1 MSPVRPVTPH
11 PSRARLATWALL
23 GTVLLGSALP
33 PALTLL
39 AANPAQ
45 AAFAQARSGSGR
57 SIAAQPERRLPSYVR
72 NRVLRHAAQ
81 GSDVQLQDF
90 YVVSASAET
99 WSDSCLG
106 IPDPVV
112 LCAAVQT
119 PGWRVVVSD
128 GQASRAFRTD
138 RTARVVLEEGRPIV
152 TQTPE
157 GGAKPGQ
164 SPVVAAPGGES
175 EQPAEL
181 PRLTTRRILEAAAET
196 SSLPMDQI
204 TISAVESRTWD
215 GCFGLPDPEAP
226 YCTMIGIPGWRV
238 VVTAPEHVWVYHSN
252 QDGSEIRLNEAA
264 SQLGDAAITPRLLTN
279 NQDYSAEPDAL
290 FSAITSG
297 GIAGQ
302 TTKTVLFRDGRL
314 VQYPNGSGTPTTLR
328 RLSPQALNEF
338 IAQMQLAQLDR
349 FQGLGYEAS
358 GTADTFTVT
367 LMPGPYSITQY
378 DETLVP
384 QLPEALQQ
392 VIQTWES
399 LSRPRSAVAP
409 GR

>member
-1 MSPVRPVTPH
+1 MSPVRSMTSPT
-11 PSRARLATWALL
+11 SRSRLATLALL

-39 AANPAQ
+39 QPAAAQ
-45 AAFAQARSGSGR
+45 ATVAQGKSRSNR
-57 SIAAQPERRLPSYVR
+57 PIAAQPERRLPSYVR
-72 NRVLRHAAQ
+72 NRVLRQAAQ
-81 GSDVQLQDF
+81 GSEVPFQDF

-106 IPDPVV
+106 IADPVV

-152 TQTPE
+152 TQTPAE
-157 GGAKPGQ
+157 EAPKPDS
-164 SPVVAAPGGES
+164 SPVVVAPEDG
-175 EQPAEL
+175 QQAEL
-181 PRLTTRRILEAAAET
+181 PRLTARRILEAAAET
-196 SSLPMDQI
+196 TNVPIEQI
-204 TISAVESRTWD
+204 TISAAESRTWD

-226 YCTMIGIPGWRV
+226 YCTMIGIFGWRV
-238 VVTAPEHVWVYHSN
+238 VVTAPEHVWIYHTN
-252 QDGSEIRLNEAA
+252 QDGTEIRLNEAA
-264 SQLGDAAITPRLLTN
+264 SQLGDAAVTPQLLGSP
-279 NQDYSAEPDAL
+279 QPGSPVEPEAL

-314 VQYPNGSGTPTTLR
+314 VQYPNTGEPVTLR
-328 RLSPQALNEF
+328 RLSPVALNEF
-338 IAQMQLAQLDR
+338 MAQMQLAQLDR
-349 FQGLGYEAS
+349 FQGLGYQAE

-378 DETLVP
+378 DESLVP

-399 LSRPRSAVAP
+399 LSRPRSAVGP